1 MKKSPILLL
10 YLWGLILLL
19 PYGLRA
25 GPPSYEADSL
35 LYSSRRNA
43 IVRAAQKVGPAVVSI
58 SVTQI
63 RVYRRSPFLFSD
75 PFIDQF
81 FPELRREY
89 RQRIKSM
96 GSGFIIDKEGHIL
109 TNEHMV
115 EDATQIVVNLP
126 DGRQFP
132 GKIQGSDP
140 ITDLA
145 VLKIEAKD
153 LPVAP
158 LGDSDDMII
167 GEWAIAIGN
176 PFGFLI
182 SDSKPTV
189 TVGVISAVN
198 RDFEPRGGHVYQ
210 GMIQTDAAINPG
222 NSGGPLVNA
231 VGEVIGINTFI
242 FTESGGSLGIGFAI
256 PINTAKKVIREL
268 LRYGRVRQIWTGLRV
283 QRVDRLIAQS
293 LGLPQAEG
301 VIISH
306 IDQRSPGEKAGLK
319 VGDVITEVDGHL
331 VRDEKEIR
339 EVFYTAQVGDEFKL
353 NVWREGKT
361 LEKRL
366 KVELMPEE
374 RR

>member
-1 MKKSPILLL
+1 
-10 YLWGLILLL
+10 
-19 PYGLRA
+19 
-25 GPPSYEADSL
+25 
-35 LYSSRRNA
+35 
-43 IVRAAQKVGPAVVSI
+43 
-58 SVTQI
+58 
-63 RVYRRSPFLFSD
+63 
-75 PFIDQF
+75 
-81 FPELRREY
+81 
-89 RQRIKSM
+89 M

>member
-1 MKKSPILLL
+1 MRRRLLISLLL
-10 YLWGLILLL
+10 WVLI

-25 GPPSYEADSL
+25 DPLPYQADSL

-43 IVRAAQKVGPAVVSI
+43 IVRAAQEVGPAVVSI

-63 RVYRRSPFLFSD
+63 RVYHTSPFPFSD

-81 FPELRREY
+81 FPEFRREY

-109 TNEHMV
+109 TNQHVV
-115 EDATQIVVNLP
+115 ENATQIVVSLP
-126 DGRQFP
+126 DGRQFT
-132 GKIQGSDP
+132 GKLKGSDP
-140 ITDLA
+140 ATDLA
-145 VLKIEAKD
+145 VLQIKAKD
-153 LPVAP
+153 LPMVH
-158 LGDSDDMII
+158 LGDSDGIII

-198 RDFEPRGGHVYQ
+198 RDFEPQGGHIYQ

-231 VGEVIGINTFI
+231 AGEVIGINTFI

-256 PINTAKKVIREL
+256 PINTAKKVLKEL
-268 LRYGRVRQIWTGLRV
+268 LKYGRVRQVWTGLRV
-283 QRVDRLIAQS
+283 QRVDRLIAES
-293 LGLPQAEG
+293 LGLPQAQG
-301 VIISH
+301 VIISQ
-306 IDQRSPGEKAGLK
+306 IDRGSPGEKAGLE
-319 VGDVITEVDGHL
+319 VGDVITEVNGHPI
-331 VRDEKEIR
+331 RGEKEIR
-339 EVFYTAQVGDEFKL
+339 EVFYTAQAGDEFVLKI
-353 NVWREGKT
+353 WREGKT
-361 LEKRL
+361 LEKKL
-366 KVELMPEE
+366 KVEILPEE
-374 RR
+374 KR

>member
-222 NSGGPLVNA
+222 
-231 VGEVIGINTFI
+231 
-242 FTESGGSLGIGFAI
+242 GSLGIGFAI

>member
-1 MKKSPILLL
+1 MKKRLLISL
-10 YLWGLILLL
+10 PLLVLVLFL

-25 GPPSYEADSL
+25 GLLPYQADSL

-63 RVYRRSPFLFSD
+63 RIYRTSPFFFSD
-75 PFIDQF
+75 PFIDRF

-109 TNEHMV
+109 TNEHVV
-115 EDATQIVVNLP
+115 ENATQIVVSLP
-126 DGRQFP
+126 DGRQFT
-132 GKIQGSDP
+132 GELKGSDSA
-140 ITDLA
+140 TDLA

-153 LPVAP
+153 LPVTH
-158 LGDSDDMII
+158 LGDSDDIII

-256 PINTAKKVIREL
+256 PINTAKRVIKEL
-268 LRYGRVRQIWTGLRV
+268 LQYGRVRQIWTGLRV

-293 LGLPQAEG
+293 LGLHRAEG
-301 VIISH
+301 VIISQ
-306 IDQRSPGEKAGLK
+306 IDQGSPGEKAGLE
-319 VGDVITEVDGHL
+319 VGDVITEVNDHPIRG
-331 VRDEKEIR
+331 EKEIR
-339 EVFYTAQVGDEFKL
+339 EVFYTAQAGDEFKL
-353 NVWREGKT
+353 KVWRKRKT

-366 KVELMPEE
+366 RVEILPRE